1 MEMTNSDANRILESV
16 NERACFRITFH
27 ADKRKQISYTMK
39 ATIPSEVGAPSNSS
53 TPCLGRRRDKP
64 QLSCTLCRKR
74 RQVFFFRSF
83 GLSIFTNL
91 YHRLKCS
98 RNQPLRDLYPS
109 RSFIVL
115 YVRHK
120 QSARETRPKLAAAST
135 TICKYS
141 RATWPVGEAGNGH
154 PERAWRCVA
163 WRHIERSLST
173 VQYLWTD

>member
-1 MEMTNSDANRILESV
+1 MQITNSDANLILESV
-16 NERACFRITFH
+16 NERTCFRITFH

-74 RQVFFFRSF
+74 RQVFFLRTF
-83 GLSIFTNL
+83 GLNIFTNL

-98 RNQPLRDLYPS
+98 RNQLCETCTRRGLS
-109 RSFIVL
+109 LSCT
-115 YVRHK
+115 YVHK
-120 QSARETRPKLAAAST
+120 QGARETRPKLAAAST